1 MNIFFYWYLR
11 IAYFFS
17 YIYHIYFP
25 AQQIQREPTILNKT
39 DEYVK
44 TRTEQFNKKKQNSSN
59 IEPIF
64 YKKDEFYAMIAECNN
79 DIEEKWRTRV
89 IFESSPRG
97 NIVMY
102 YDAYKHGFAYYSDT
116 HGLPYK
122 VLCAVAMKYVSVY
135 FCRDFYI
142 DNEGVGKDDE
152 SPMIDL
158 YHREPVKPKD
168 EMSKPVS
175 DRSGPFAKLKN
186 YNKPVRNT
194 DKKQTNDLHE
204 KESVNESVKVE
215 YIRNKFISLG
225 KIVNFPF
232 IKREKKQLPQN
243 GFKTNLLDGVVTE
256 SQLQKQVLNYK
267 DFKSMQKT
275 ANPPSE

>member
-17 YIYHIYFP
+17 YIYHVYFP
-25 AQQIQREPTILNKT
+25 VQQIKREPTILNKT
-39 DEYVK
+39 DEYIK
-44 TRTEQFNKKKQNSSN
+44 MRTEQFHKKNNKSSN

-64 YKKDEFYAMIAECNN
+64 YNKAEFYAMMAECNN
-79 DIEEKWRTRV
+79 DIEQKWRTRV
-89 IFESSPRG
+89 LFESSPRG

-122 VLCAVAMKYVSVY
+122 VLSAVAMKYVSIY

-142 DNEGVGKDDE
+142 DNEGVCKENE
-152 SPMIDL
+152 SPLIDL
-158 YHREPVKPKD
+158 YHREPIKPK
-168 EMSKPVS
+168 EETSKPMS
-175 DRSGPFAKLKN
+175 DSRGPFAKLKN
-186 YNKPVRNT
+186 YNKPIRNT
-194 DKKQTNDLHE
+194 DKKQAKD
-204 KESVNESVKVE
+204 SVNGNAQIE

-232 IKREKKQLPQN
+232 LKQVKKPLLQN

-256 SQLQKQVLNYK
+256 TQLQKQVLNYK
-267 DFKSMQKT
+267 DFKSMLL
-275 ANPPSE
+275 ASE

>member
-1 MNIFFYWYLR
+1 M
-11 IAYFFS
+11 
-17 YIYHIYFP
+17 
-25 AQQIQREPTILNKT
+25 
-39 DEYVK
+39 
-44 TRTEQFNKKKQNSSN
+44 RTEQFHNKNNNSSN

-64 YKKDEFYAMIAECNN
+64 YKKDEFYAMISECNN

-89 IFESSPRG
+89 LIESSPRG

-122 VLCAVAMKYVSVY
+122 VLNAAAMKYVSMY

-142 DNEGVGKDDE
+142 DNEGISKEEE

-158 YHREPVKPKD
+158 YHREPIKAKEETSNPL
-168 EMSKPVS
+168 S
-175 DRSGPFAKLKN
+175 DNTGPFAKLKN

-194 DKKQTNDLHE
+194 DKKQT
-204 KESVNESVKVE
+204 KESLKEPVQIE

-232 IKREKKQLPQN
+232 LKQEKKRLPQN
-243 GFKTNLLDGVVTE
+243 GFKTTLLDGVVTE

-275 ANPPSE
+275 MSPLSE